1 MQGGR
6 YKAMFKLKKL
16 LPQATKLAKKDS
28 NLYQVGIGG
37 WVAARF
43 TAEKP
48 LPKAIWTKWL
58 DESYELSR
66 SMSSKTVAQKKA
78 AKNKISKKKA
88 LEKANRNGHLM
99 TSPDTS
105 EATPEGVG
113 KVGKTQNQ
121 PSTSRYLPYD

>member
-16 LPQATKLAKKDS
+16 LPQATKSAKKDS

-37 WVAARF
+37 WVTARF

-88 LEKANRNGHLM
+88 LKKAKRN
-99 TSPDTS
+99 
-105 EATPEGVG
+105 
-113 KVGKTQNQ
+113 
-121 PSTSRYLPYD
+121 